1 MRHSQ
6 AWIVSVRVRGNSFM
20 REIVAAIPPAPPKIA
35 DAATL
40 LPPTREEPYQATEKL
55 QLL

>member
-1 MRHSQ
+1 MT
-6 AWIVSVRVRGNSFM
+6 
-20 REIVAAIPPAPPKIA
+20 EIVAAIPPAPPTIA

-55 QLL
+55 ELL